1 MNFKIKKGDLVRKFN
16 LTSEV
21 FFYESAFDF
30 ADFHTEKGISW
41 SWSRCSNP
49 FSPHKADYMKKMRK
63 KGSQREEIAEKS
75 RECQFWVSNVHK
87 ISFLCAISSRRE
99 TVFYIFC
106 VYSVI
111 TSTIFGFQHF
121 SYLCQDMSDS

>member
-1 MNFKIKKGDLVRKFN
+1 MSPPLILLIFTQKK
-16 LTSEV
+16 V
-21 FFYESAFDF
+21 FHE
-30 ADFHTEKGISW
+30 ADHGAQI
-41 SWSRCSNP
+41 R

-63 KGSQREEIAEKS
+63 TGSQREKIAAKS
-75 RECQFWVSNVHK
+75 RECQFWISNVHK

-121 SYLCQDMSDS
+121 SYLCQDISDS